1 MQDLTTL
8 VSAIAPL
15 TEKLGIIGLLFIAI
29 YFLVREV
36 LRMRK
41 ELAALR
47 SLRDKYRIAYVKCR
61 AACSAATPP
70 IKFDLGDLHDLLEGE
85 SETPS

>member
-15 TEKLGIIGLLFIAI
+15 TEKLGIIGILIMAI

-41 ELAALR
+41 EIAALR
-47 SLRDKYRIAYVKCR
+47 SLRDKYRIAYVNCR
-61 AACSAATPP
+61 AAAAAADPP
-70 IKFDLGDLHDLLEGE
+70 IKVDMDDLKDLLEGE
-85 SETPS
+85 SEST